1 MEKSTVLLFDIDNT
15 LLDFSA
21 GAMQAMEEIFLEAGL
36 PYAPEMFT
44 VFQVENDKLWAR
56 IERGELTIA
65 GLRDVRWQTILA
77 RLGLEADGAAMEDA
91 FRDRL
96 HESAVPVAGAPEV
109 LARLH
114 GKYRLCAASNGPY
127 AQQVNRLRRA
137 GMLDAFE
144 RLFISGQLGAEKP
157 SGVFFDRCLAQLPGV
172 RSEQCLMIGDSL
184 TADIA
189 GGRAAGMRTCWF
201 DPADRGAAMPPQAD
215 WRITRLEELF
225 DIL

>member
-96 HESAVPVAGAPEV
+96 HESAVPSR
-109 LARLH
+109 ARRRCWR
-114 GKYRLCAASNGPY
+114 GCMGNTACALQATG
-127 AQQVNRLRRA
+127 R
-137 GMLDAFE
+137 M
-144 RLFISGQLGAEKP
+144 
-157 SGVFFDRCLAQLPGV
+157 
-172 RSEQCLMIGDSL
+172 RS
-184 TADIA
+184 
-189 GGRAAGMRTCWF
+189 R
-201 DPADRGAAMPPQAD
+201 
-215 WRITRLEELF
+215 
-225 DIL
+225 